1 MFCDM
6 KVLSIFL
13 YLLLIHRIGSATGD
27 CPAGQKVIYTSG
39 KCENCPK
46 GQYSPKSGNN
56 VHCHNCSKC
65 KKGSRVID
73 ECTPTS
79 DTQCRCMQGFTPV
92 DTQKEEVCV
101 CKKGSGVNKKG
112 NVCQT
117 CSQGFFTDKDD
128 TACQRWKECKSGVN
142 ISGTTTSDVVC
153 NNIKTEEKKAPT
165 ILTPLFWTAK
175 PTSAATSGTTTTS
188 VTKTTSETTAYSPGE
203 KADSFYIFWLIIIC
217 ATTTLLLAGFLYGK
231 RFTHYVH
238 NLKKANSRKES
249 TCRKPVE
256 ESGEKCLSLL
266 V

>member
-1 MFCDM
+1 MMSEFT
-6 KVLSIFL
+6 
-13 YLLLIHRIGSATGD
+13 GSN
-27 CPAGQKVIYTSG
+27 VI
-39 KCENCPK
+39 N
-46 GQYSPKSGNN
+46 
-56 VHCHNCSKC
+56 
-65 KKGSRVID
+65 
-73 ECTPTS
+73 ECTLTS
-79 DTQCRCMQGFTPV
+79 DTQCRCMKGFTPV
-92 DTQKEEVCV
+92 DTLKEEVCV

-112 NVCQT
+112 NECQT

-128 TACQRWKECKSGVN
+128 TACQRWKECKNGVN

-153 NNIKTEEKKAPT
+153 NNIKTEEIKAPT
-165 ILTPLFWTAK
+165 ILIPLFRTAK
-175 PTSAATSGTTTTS
+175 PTFAATLGTQTTSGTTTTS
-188 VTKTTSETTAYSPGE
+188 ETKTTSGTTTYSPGE

-231 RFTHYVH
+231 RFTHCVH

>member
-6 KVLSIFL
+6 KVLSILL
-13 YLLLIHRIGSATGD
+13 YLLLLHRIGSATGE
-27 CPAGQKVIYTSG
+27 CLAGQKVNYSTG

-46 GQYSPKSGNN
+46 GQYSPKSGNS
-56 VHCHNCSKC
+56 VHCYNCSKC
-65 KKGSRVID
+65 KKGN
-73 ECTPTS
+73 E
-79 DTQCRCMQGFTPV
+79 
-92 DTQKEEVCV
+92 
-101 CKKGSGVNKKG
+101 
-112 NVCQT
+112 CQT

-128 TACQRWKECKSGVN
+128 TACQRWKECKNGVN

-153 NNIKTEEKKAPT
+153 NNIKTEEIKAPT
-165 ILTPLFWTAK
+165 ILIPLFRTAK
-175 PTSAATSGTTTTS
+175 PTFAATLGTQTTSGTTTTS
-188 VTKTTSETTAYSPGE
+188 ETKTTSGTTTYSPGE

-231 RFTHYVH
+231 RFTHCVH